1 MATLAIVNPAAG
13 NGRCGRVWERL
24 RQEVDGL
31 AGWEF
36 VYTERAGH
44 ARELAESAAR
54 AGVERVVAVG
64 GDGTVWEVANGL
76 AHSETAL
83 ATIPMGTGND
93 TARNF
98 SIPRHPGAAARLIA
112 AGAIRTIDLGV
123 IRTAQATSYF
133 VNVAG
138 FGFDAE
144 VAWRVNRL
152 PKLIGGTLPYV
163 VGVVQTLFGYRSPVM
178 RLHVDGR
185 DNVVERRMFL
195 VAVAN
200 TPSYGGGMLIAPD
213 ASPDDGMFDVCVVS
227 DLSRLEVLRIVPKLY
242 SGGHVGHPAVEMMR
256 CRELSADADRRVR
269 CHADG
274 ELVGELPATFELRPA
289 ALQCVT
295 GPAPR

>member
-1 MATLAIVNPAAG
+1 LAILAIVNPAAG
-13 NGRCGRVWERL
+13 NGRCARVWERL
-24 RQEVDGL
+24 RQDVDGL
-31 AGWEF
+31 AGWDF
-36 VYTERAGH
+36 IYTERAGH

-64 GDGTVWEVANGL
+64 GDGTVCEVANGL

-83 ATIPMGTGND
+83 GTIPIGTGND
-93 TARNF
+93 TARNLR
-98 SIPRHPGAAARLIA
+98 IPRQPSAAAKLMT
-112 AGAIRTIDLGV
+112 AGATRAIDLGV

-144 VAWRVNRL
+144 VAWQVNRL
-152 PKLIGGTLPYV
+152 PKLVGGTLPYV
-163 VGVVQTLFGYRSPVM
+163 VGVVQTLWGYHSPRM
-178 RLHVDGR
+178 RLSVDGH
-185 DNVVERRMFL
+185 VIERRVFL

-200 TPSYGGGMLIAPD
+200 SASYGGGMLIAPD
-213 ASPDDGMFDVCVVS
+213 ASPEDGLFDVCVVS
-227 DLSRLEVLRIVPKLY
+227 DLSRFEVLRLVPKLY
-242 SGGHVGHPAVEMMR
+242 SGGHIGHSAVEMMR

-269 CHADG
+269 CQADG
-274 ELVGELPATFELRPA
+274 ELVGDLPATFELRPA